1 LPAGHPLVA
10 ATLFLAWVAVP
21 AVGGAAAGA
30 RVALA
35 TCQML
40 AAFSRRC
47 RCSRIPADQP
57 RFLVVTLLR
66 LGLTAAAW
74 DRILGELVAS
84 GLLRATFASLQQL
97 HAAIDTLT
105 IATPAN
111 LVVGAGDL
119 QLGEPLALP
128 APAVGGRRRG
138 SAPMAAPALPPAVLS
153 FLDLA
158 SILELELPGGSPW
171 AVIDRLAG
179 MLGPCLTV
187 ASRAQPSS
195 CVQLAAACLAGNI
208 RLSYAVAAGDD
219 HSVAGN
225 LRDYVHANRLP
236 ERFQPRGVE
245 WTELRTAAR
254 DAFLYGRSVDG
265 RRTVE
270 QSRIGKGKMRAGEDE
285 DDEEVAEVADP
296 SHSPHFRAG
305 KDVVHGWAGNLKSN
319 YR

>member
-1 LPAGHPLVA
+1 MPAGHPLVA

-21 AVGGAAAGA
+21 AGVGAAAGA

-57 RFLVVTLLR
+57 RFMVVTLLR

-74 DRILGELVAS
+74 DRILSELVAS

-119 QLGEPLALP
+119 QLGEPVALP
-128 APAVGGRRRG
+128 APAGGRRRG
-138 SAPMAAPALPPAVLS
+138 GAPMAAPAPPPAVLS

-158 SILELELPGGSPW
+158 SILELELRG
-171 AVIDRLAG
+171 
-179 MLGPCLTV
+179 
-187 ASRAQPSS
+187 QSS
-195 CVQLAAACLAGNI
+195 TAWRACLA
-208 RLSYAVAAGDD
+208 
-219 HSVAGN
+219 
-225 LRDYVHANRLP
+225 HA
-236 ERFQPRGVE
+236 
-245 WTELRTAAR
+245 
-254 DAFLYGRSVDG
+254 
-265 RRTVE
+265 
-270 QSRIGKGKMRAGEDE
+270 SR
-285 DDEEVAEVADP
+285 
-296 SHSPHFRAG
+296 
-305 KDVVHGWAGNLKSN
+305 
-319 YR
+319 